1 MFETVSTTELSFNL
15 GDEIGHDGK
24 NSKVYRATDLQLNAE
39 IVVKQVPKSD
49 FSDLAEYFTEARLLH
64 QSSHPNVVP
73 IYYGCQDDDHIYI
86 SMPYFKNGSLKN
98 RLGQGPLT
106 VREIVV
112 FATQILSGLHNIH
125 SKGLIHFDLKP
136 DNILFSDRG
145 EPLIADFGLAK
156 MKSYSGYAGQD
167 RLYGKMVPPES
178 FSTDNFNNQFDLYQI
193 GLTIH
198 RMCVGDVAFYNEY
211 NRFVDSGVLDRAGFR
226 HAVVNGQFPSTQQY
240 PENITQKLIDIVRKC
255 LSRNL
260 GNRYG
265 SAIQIVNALSEID
278 GNLLDWKMDLVNN
291 ETRWAKTDEKG
302 REFLLILSSDGSS
315 LATKTSAAG
324 NTQRIVK
331 YCKGEI
337 QRSEIKRFL
346 REF

>member
-39 IVVKQVPKSD
+39 IVVKQVPKSN

-98 RLGQGPLT
+98 RLDQGPLT
-106 VREIVV
+106 LREIVV

-167 RLYGKMVPPES
+167 RLYVRMVPPES

-211 NRFVDSGVLDRAGFR
+211 DSFVDSGVLDRAGFR

-255 LSRNL
+255 LARDLS
-260 GNRYG
+260 NRYG